1 MAFIVSR
8 PDDGAESFLCWWDET
23 RSAWGPDRAKA
34 HRFPDSG
41 AAMDAAMV
49 FDRKDLPQ
57 LGRISIIETD

>member
-34 HRFPDSG
+34 HRFSDSG

-49 FDRKDLPQ
+49 FDRKDLPK